1 MPIDIPATHE
11 SKMEL
16 SEDHSSEET
25 SAKWIYKSDRT
36 NVILQSSNS
45 L

>member
-11 SKMEL
+11 SEMEL
-16 SEDHSSEET
+16 SEDHSSEEA
-25 SAKWIYKSDRT
+25 SAKWICKSDRT
-36 NVILQSSNS
+36 NLILQSSNS